1 MSRDILRYVSFGNL
15 SFAIMSST
23 LHSCKLKEQLPHIR
37 APLVER
43 RILTLHT
50 VQLILQC
57 SNINDWST
65 PYICQE
71 VLLCKKKNYVV
82 SCWKSILVFHLSHS
96 CKMFNMYSIQ
106 HCIASCKKKLAP
118 CYNTLIHAIKQHY
131 FQTFLGI
138 LEHRNP
144 AGT

>member
-1 MSRDILRYVSFGNL
+1 MSRDMLRYVSFGNL

-65 PYICQE
+65 PYICQQ
-71 VLLCKKKNYVV
+71 VLLYKKKQLRCELLEEYTSVPP
-82 SCWKSILVFHLSHS
+82 L
-96 CKMFNMYSIQ
+96 
-106 HCIASCKKKLAP
+106 
-118 CYNTLIHAIKQHY
+118 TLLQDV
-131 FQTFLGI
+131 
-138 LEHRNP
+138 
-144 AGT
+144 